1 MPLVRYFTL
10 IGSLLLSLLFL
21 ADWYMPK
28 LAAEPTHV
36 DVDRSIIRIHS
47 SHKWPDAIVID
58 TTLPT
63 ITPPAV
69 VTADIPK
76 SRPPREAFALLP
88 QASASAS
95 TAKAVG
101 AARPAVP
108 PRRKKMAATA
118 ARHVASYQ
126 ATNYP
131 TTNLRMAWPSW

>member
-1 MPLVRYFTL
+1 MPLVRYFTF

-47 SHKWPDAIVID
+47 RHKWPDAIVID

-63 ITPPAV
+63 ITPPAPV
-69 VTADIPK
+69 IADIPK
-76 SRPPREAFALLP
+76 NRPPREAFALLP

-95 TAKAVG
+95 AAKAVG
-101 AARPAVP
+101 TASPAAP

-118 ARHVASYQ
+118 ASYQ